1 MYAEAS
7 GSGFECE
14 TENRGPPRTAVLLEN
29 LDLLIMSVQ
38 AGVTRIKSSSQLLRL
53 LVLGSVAHYLAL
65 GGYEARSLATA
76 GRKWN

>member
-1 MYAEAS
+1 MALNVKPRTETRSDRSAS
-7 GSGFECE
+7 GESG
-14 TENRGPPRTAVLLEN
+14 
-29 LDLLIMSVQ
+29 LIMSVQ
-38 AGVTRIKSSSQLLRL
+38 AGVTRIKSTSQLLRL